1 MRFTHHQDVV
11 SLVIGFFEALSHQL
25 GQPVSKD
32 RNVRVWI
39 DFGDLRLWRRRRQAS
54 SRLRFGAAG
63 GPGVHIRPSSARWW
77 CVGTRPARLILVR
90 SAWCVPRRPR
100 KILLLWVLLRVEAW
114 K

>member
-1 MRFTHHQDVV
+1 MRFTHHKDVV
-11 SLVIGFFEALSHQL
+11 SLVIGFFETLPHQI

-39 DFGDLRLWRRRRQAS
+39 DLGDLRLWRRRRQAS

-63 GPGVHIRPSSARWW
+63 APGLHIPSAARWW

-90 SAWCVPRRPR
+90 SAWCLPGRPR
-100 KILLLWVLLRVEAW
+100 KIPLLRVLLGVETW

>member
-1 MRFTHHQDVV
+1 MRFTHHKDVV
-11 SLVIGFFEALSHQL
+11 SLVIGFFETLPHQI

-39 DFGDLRLWRRRRQAS
+39 DFGDLRLWRHRRHAGPG
-54 SRLRFGAAG
+54 LRFGPPRA
-63 GPGVHIRPSSARWW
+63 PGLHIRPSPARWW

-90 SAWCVPRRPR
+90 SAWCVPGRPR
-100 KILLLWVLLRVEAW
+100 KILLLRVLLRVEAW